1 MLKEGKTVA
10 EVYDSASAMVDPKK
24 IQNIKQKVIS
34 AVNPV
39 GHSFEA
45 LAKIKEAS
53 NLKDKYLLWKV
64 QMVDYVRARPRWY
77 LDPARKDLTLLFSCN
92 AGASIHYQRNFVF
105 WMPSM
110 IKLWAWKP

>member
-10 EVYDSASAMVDPKK
+10 EVYDSASAMADLKK

-45 LAKIKEAS
+45 LAK
-53 NLKDKYLLWKV
+53 LKK
-64 QMVDYVRARPRWY
+64 
-77 LDPARKDLTLLFSCN
+77 PA
-92 AGASIHYQRNFVF
+92 I
-105 WMPSM
+105 
-110 IKLWAWKP
+110 